1 MDQSQKAELVIS
13 ALQQRI
19 GEIVTEYETKI
30 AIYRA
35 EITLLQDANIQK
47 AMASEE
53 YSNQLQNL
61 ARENKEV

>member
-1 MDQSQKAELVIS
+1 MDQFQKADLVIS

-35 EITLLQDANIQK
+35 EITMLQSQ
-47 AMASEE
+47 AMDTEIAKEKYSE
-53 YSNQLQNL
+53 QLMNT
-61 ARENKEV
+61 ARENKDI